1 MKIYDISQEVFSCQ
15 VFPGDPA
22 PKKEV
27 IKNISEGSV
36 SNLSA
41 FSMCSHNGTHVDA
54 PNHFVDNGK
63 KIDEMGLESFVGMA
77 YVAEHEGT
85 VTAEDATA
93 IIERARKEDVDCA
106 KRILI
111 KGEIEVIDEA
121 AAVFAGAGLKLIG
134 VESQTIGP
142 EDGRYEVHRIL
153 LGAEVVILEGAR
165 LGAVK
170 EGKFFLSAA
179 PINLGGCEGAPCRA
193 VLVDL

>member
-27 IKNISEGSV
+27 IKKISEGSV

-63 KIDEMGLESFVGMA
+63 KIDEMGLENFVGMA
-77 YVAEHEGT
+77 YVAEHEGM

-93 IIERARKEDVDCA
+93 IIERARKADVDCA
-106 KRILI
+106 KIILI

-153 LGAEVVILEGAR
+153 LGAEVVILEGIR

-170 EGKFFLSAA
+170 EGKYFLSAA

>member
-1 MKIYDISQEVFSCQ
+1 MKIYDISQEVFSCH

-27 IKNISEGSV
+27 LKKISEGSV

-85 VTAEDATA
+85 VTAEDAA
-93 IIERARKEDVDCA
+93 SIIERACKADVESA

-111 KGEIEVIDEA
+111 KGDVEVIDEA
-121 AAVFAGAGLKLIG
+121 AAVFAGAGLMLIG

-153 LGAEVVILEGAR
+153 LGAEVVILEGVR
-165 LGAVK
+165 LGEVK
-170 EGKFFLSAA
+170 EGTYFLSAA